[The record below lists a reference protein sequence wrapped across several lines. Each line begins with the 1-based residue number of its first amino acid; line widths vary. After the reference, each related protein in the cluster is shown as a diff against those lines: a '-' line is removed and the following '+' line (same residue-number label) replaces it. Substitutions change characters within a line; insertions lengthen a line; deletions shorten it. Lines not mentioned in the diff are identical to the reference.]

1 MNQTAATTSAPGS
14 SLLPDGI
21 GLLTTANF
29 VLIALFAVL
38 VLAGL
43 IWGVR
48 QKRRRKQ
55 AEREV
60 EEYNSAIEAAP
71 PPPPPTDQPRTE
83 PAPLVAAPM
92 PSTDVASPSTDAA
105 NGPLTQLKGLGPK
118 VATRLGELG
127 LTTVGQLAALRD
139 DQTADLDAQLGP
151 FAGRL
156 SRDRWIEQAR
166 FLAVGDRAGFES
178 VFGRL

>member
-1 MNQTAATTSAPGS
+1 MNQSVPTTSAPGS
-14 SLLPDGI
+14 SLLPDSI
-21 GLLTTANF
+21 GMLTTANF
-29 VLIALFAVL
+29 ALIALFAAL

-43 IWGVR
+43 IWGAR

-60 EEYNSAIEAAP
+60 AERNTEIEATP
-71 PPPPPTDQPRTE
+71 SPRDLPRAE
-83 PAPLVAAPM
+83 PAPAIVPVAVSPAPIA
-92 PSTDVASPSTDAA
+92 DASPSTDAA

-118 VATRLGELG
+118 VETRLGELG
-127 LTTVGQLAALRD
+127 FTTVGQLAALRD
-139 DQTADLDAQLGP
+139 DQAAELDAQLGA

-166 FLAVGDRAGFES
+166 FLAAGDVKGFEA